1 MPAVVLP
8 AAPYLYDLDDGP
20 HGRHDGECNYTDFQ
34 IGKGLSGGKAH
45 GAGEL
50 LNMGNRLI
58 LTGDVL
64 SRTITGMTYLYS
76 LCLLI
81 LALWLASEIVARD
94 LSSPAPKDPYRLDRW
109 RKGERD
115 PDQ

>member
-1 MPAVVLP
+1 MSSRGEMGASKVL
-8 AAPYLYDLDDGP
+8 A
-20 HGRHDGECNYTDFQ
+20 RFV
-34 IGKGLSGGKAH
+34 
-45 GAGEL
+45 
-50 LNMGNRLI
+50 
-58 LTGDVL
+58 LTGGAL

-94 LSSPAPKDPYRLDRW
+94 LSRPAPKDPYRLDRW
-109 RKGERD
+109 REGEGD

>member
-1 MPAVVLP
+1 M
-8 AAPYLYDLDDGP
+8 
-20 HGRHDGECNYTDFQ
+20 EKC
-34 IGKGLSGGKAH
+34 GLKAL
-45 GAGEL
+45 A
-50 LNMGNRLI
+50 RFA
-58 LTGDVL
+58 LTGGAL

-109 RKGERD
+109 RKGEGD
-115 PDQ
+115 PDR

>member
-1 MPAVVLP
+1 MDKWVRKVWARLVLTGGTVWRTIP
-8 AAPYLYDLDDGP
+8 GMSYLYG
-20 HGRHDGECNYTDFQ
+20 
-34 IGKGLSGGKAH
+34 
-45 GAGEL
+45 
-50 LNMGNRLI
+50 
-58 LTGDVL
+58 
-64 SRTITGMTYLYS
+64 

-94 LSSPAPKDPYRLDRW
+94 LSAPAPKDPYRLDRW

>member
-1 MPAVVLP
+1 MTSRREMRASKVL
-8 AAPYLYDLDDGP
+8 AY
-20 HGRHDGECNYTDFQ
+20 FV
-34 IGKGLSGGKAH
+34 
-45 GAGEL
+45 
-50 LNMGNRLI
+50 
-58 LTGDVL
+58 LTGGAL
-64 SRTITGMTYLYS
+64 SRTITGMMYLYS

-109 RKGERD
+109 RQGEGD